1 MEDLRLQYRGAV
13 ISVGGPPH
21 SGKSVF
27 ITALFN
33 CLVASIS
40 KEVFLERA
48 CPDGEGRWSAEAP
61 PDHVREIRRKS
72 PFSDEFVHAKL
83 LSVENLGREFHLV
96 LVDLGGK
103 LEPDVK
109 EFLRR
114 STHCILLSHSET
126 DLTPWIDAA
135 QEAGCM
141 VLASLLSCHIR
152 GSDGFLK
159 SSERSHLQTT
169 SQPWTG
175 TLINLDREA
184 PSAPYE
190 DAIHALTAALARSFL
205 G

>member
-1 MEDLRLQYRGAV
+1 MEDLQYRGAV

-27 ITALFN
+27 ITRLFN
-33 CLVASIS
+33 YLVANTS

-48 CPDGEGRWSAEAP
+48 CPDGEGRWSAETP
-61 PDHVREIRRKS
+61 PDHVREIRRKRS
-72 PFSDEFVHAKL
+72 FSEEFIRAKL
-83 LSVENLGREFHLV
+83 LSVENLGREFRLV
-96 LVDLGGK
+96 LIDLGGK

-114 STHCILLSHSET
+114 STHCILLSHSEP
-126 DLTPWIDAA
+126 DLMPWVEAA
-135 QEAGCM
+135 QETECM
-141 VLASLLSCHIR
+141 VIASLLSCHIR
-152 GSDGFLK
+152 GSNGLLK
-159 SSERSHLQTT
+159 STERSSLQTT

-190 DAIHALTAALARSFL
+190 DAIRELAIALAMKFL
-205 G
+205 A